1 MKLCLKNA
9 APFVDAAALKKLE
22 SQTEAANLLL
32 ENGQGA
38 GNDYIGWVHLPSSI
52 TDEFLAEVQASADEL
67 RRRCEVVI
75 VAGIGGSYLGAR
87 AVN

>member
-9 APFVDAAALKKLE
+9 ASFVDAAALKQLE

-38 GNDYIGWVHLPSSI
+38 GNDYIGWVHLPASF
-52 TDEFLAEVQASADEL
+52 TLAFFALVLSCLDQL
-67 RRRCEVVI
+67 RRLC
-75 VAGIGGSYLGAR
+75 
-87 AVN
+87 